1 MATTWKGSG
10 KKSHQKRR
18 EQSRQ
23 PHPVVAAKG
32 HDGRVHL
39 LLHPLNKSETPIAVA
54 LSGPLFQEPWQETLT
69 LSTANTAL
77 RHCGANAHLL
87 GITAA
92 TREAMAAL
100 SKLSEGLIAQAEPTV
115 ACHAGCD
122 HCCHQSVGVTAME
135 ALTIVEHLRSNL
147 DEEALTTLR
156 RHIQATRERTRDQSR
171 EQRYSPQHPCVFL
184 GEGGRCTVYEVRP
197 LVCRA
202 MNSLNDVECRTNL
215 YDADKRRVFLEQGR
229 GPNALLGPFRA
240 SHAMSAGLQ
249 LAGSDVYGLDTR
261 PLELVAAVDHLLNS
275 PDVSRRWLNGETV
288 LEGAVGSNATSN
300 AHLRTVAGLNPNVE

>member
-1 MATTWKGSG
+1 MKYWKGSG
-10 KKSHQKRR
+10 KKNPQKHRAQTR
-18 EQSRQ
+18 LQQ
-23 PHPVVAAKG
+23 PAVATRG
-32 HDGRVHL
+32 DDGRVHL
-39 LLHPLNKSETPIAVA
+39 LLQHPNEGEPPTAVA
-54 LSGPLFQEPWQETLT
+54 LSGPLFQEKWQDTLT

-77 RHCGANAHLL
+77 RHCGARPNLL

-100 SKLSEGLIAQAEPTV
+100 SKLSAGLIARAEPTA

-135 ALTIVEHLRSNL
+135 AVTIVEYLRSRL
-147 DEEALTTLR
+147 DNEALTTLR
-156 RHIQATRERTRDQSR
+156 QRVTFARERTRGLSR
-171 EQRYSPQHPCVFL
+171 EERYSPQHPCVFL

-202 MNSLNDVECRTNL
+202 MNSLDPDECRTNL
-215 YDADKRRVFLEQGR
+215 HDAERRRSFFERGR
-229 GPNALLGPFRA
+229 GPNSLLGPFRA

-261 PLELVAAVDHLLNS
+261 PLDLVAAVDHLLHS

-288 LEGAVGSNATSN
+288 LENAVGSNATDA
-300 AHLRTVAGLNPNVE
+300 AHLRVVAGLNPNVE